1 MQKKVFTAYF
11 LLPLSSTCT
20 SLICVFCYTFTLIIC
35 RWYHSSLTGREAET
49 LLLSK
54 GQDGSF
60 LVRAS
65 VHNPG
70 YYILSARVDERVSH
84 IIIRN
89 INGVFDV
96 GGGPTFGGLTPLI
109 EHYKKNP
116 VIERPG
122 SVIHLKHPFH
132 ATSFLPANIFQ
143 RVSELQKQNPDVYGK
158 TGFWEEF
165 EVCRVAYVY
174 WYYIVS
180 RHEAD
185 DLTCST
191 ARLAKFL

>member
-1 MQKKVFTAYF
+1 MQFRCIVCYKFSY
-11 LLPLSSTCT
+11 
-20 SLICVFCYTFTLIIC
+20 LIY
-35 RWYHSSLTGREAET
+35 RWYHGSLTGREAET

-65 VHNPG
+65 VRNPG
-70 YYILSARVDERVSH
+70 YYVLSARVDERVSH

-89 INGVFDV
+89 KDGAFDV
-96 GGGPTFGGLTPLI
+96 GGGPIFGGLTQLI

-116 VIERPG
+116 MVETSG

-132 ATSFLPANIFQ
+132 ATSFLPVNIFQ
-143 RVSELQKQNPDVYGK
+143 RISELRKQNPDVYGK

-165 EVCRVAYVY
+165 EVCRVVYVY
-174 WYYIVS
+174 WYCIVS
-180 RHEAD
+180 NFTWTMEISCFGND
-185 DLTCST
+185 SSQYT
-191 ARLAKFL
+191 

>member
-1 MQKKVFTAYF
+1 MPWQFKH
-11 LLPLSSTCT
+11 LPYALQC
-20 SLICVFCYTFTLIIC
+20 IVCYKFALPNC

-89 INGVFDV
+89 KDGIFDV
-96 GGGPTFGGLTPLI
+96 GGGPTFSGLTPLI

-116 VIERPG
+116 MVETSG
-122 SVIHLKHPFH
+122 SVIHLKYPFH

-143 RVSELQKQNPDVYGK
+143 RVSELQKQNPNVYGK
-158 TGFWEEF
+158 AGFWEEF
-165 EVCRVAYVY
+165 EVCKVWCIIFQYFIASNYENY
-174 WYYIVS
+174 G
-180 RHEAD
+180 
-185 DLTCST
+185 
-191 ARLAKFL
+191 LAL

>member
-1 MQKKVFTAYF
+1 MSYPSFP
-11 LLPLSSTCT
+11 LP
-20 SLICVFCYTFTLIIC
+20 

-70 YYILSARVDERVSH
+70 YYVLSARVDERVSH

-89 INGVFDV
+89 KDGVFDV

-116 VIERPG
+116 MVETSG

-158 TGFWEEF
+158 AGFWEEF
-165 EVCRVAYVY
+165 EVCVG
-174 WYYIVS
+174 
-180 RHEAD
+180 EAGKRK
-185 DLTCST
+185 
-191 ARLAKFL
+191 ARGGGHLGRMLDVE